1 MKKAIKYT
9 KPIEVDFHDVTEIES
24 YQDVNVNKV
33 VKSNKLPFRLVV
45 AKLQNKAKDI
55 LNNKSKVIELVTKAL
70 AF

>member
-33 VKSNKLPFRLVV
+33 LF
-45 AKLQNKAKDI
+45 DTC
-55 LNNKSKVIELVTKAL
+55 IETSDSYICNC
-70 AF
+70 